1 MQVILKKKKKK
12 KEKLKIIFYYLTF
25 NRYLSGNQIKE
36 IPSEIKNLTSL
47 RYLYV
52 KIIIYLY

>member
-1 MQVILKKKKKK
+1 MQVILKKKKKIK
-12 KEKLKIIFYYLTF
+12 KKLKKIFFYLTF
-25 NRYLSGNQIKE
+25 NKYLSGNQIKE